1 MRRANVLFAMIAMAL
16 GGIAE
21 AAFDSAAAGD
31 PVLNRI
37 QSFFAEQRR
46 ADAATC
52 TTIGRTDI
60 DACVRELAKRRR
72 AKLEA
77 PVAPEPTG
85 IDI

>member
-16 GGIAE
+16 GGTAE

-46 ADAATC
+46 VDVATC
-52 TTIGRTDI
+52 TTVGRTDI

-72 AKLEA
+72 TKLE
-77 PVAPEPTG
+77 PPTAPEPTG
-85 IDI
+85 LDI